1 MTCRYRQTV
10 IPCVGAREKAG
21 EDFEGEL
28 MGLYALSTDDF
39 ALAGDNVQVVEVTDI
54 VVACKGGG
62 RSLPGSGIRAAHCAA
77 PSFFTA
83 DTQRSPRCGCSD
95 YWIGG
100 GG

>member
-1 MTCRYRQTV
+1 MTCRYRQTA
-10 IPCVGAREKAG
+10 ITCVGAREKAG

-28 MGLYALSTDDF
+28 TGLHALSTDDF

-54 VVACKGGG
+54 VVVCKGGG
-62 RSLPGSGIRAAHCAA
+62 RPLPGSGIRAVHYPAS
-77 PSFFTA
+77 SFFTA
-83 DTQRSPRCGCSD
+83 DTQRPPRCGCSG